1 MAQPRDGSTT
11 PSAMMNAA
19 AAKRQDYDAIGQIA
33 SSSAPLPD
41 GNVASAAPPA
51 MPTDGGQQQHL
62 APLSMRRSSD
72 AEVISIDAAIDNLGT
87 GRFQIRVLIAAGLC
101 FAADSMEIMLLS
113 FLSIILQDEW
123 GLTAAQTATIT
134 SCVFAGS
141 LTGTLILGPLGDRVG
156 RRPIFLACGLIISV
170 FGIATGFATNYVQL
184 VLTRF
189 LVGFGVGG
197 LTVPFDILAEFLP
210 TRIRGRYLLLIEYF
224 WTAGSMA
231 VPLVAYLTVGNGLS
245 WNVFVLICAIP
256 CIASFVLGMYL
267 VPESPRW
274 LLSQGRRDEAMQILR
289 DAAAVNKLDP
299 TSVYPIG
306 TELEHEEEET
316 GKFSDLLSP
325 KWKRITLLLWGAWT
339 GFAYCYYGTIIAV
352 TRVFEVDDEAAMDD
366 DIGNGAADD
375 DMKNAGV
382 QFDYQAIFI
391 SSSAELIGTALVVFL
406 IDRAGR
412 IASQVSAYLI
422 GGVCLFLLCFFSE
435 SGSRTFLICVSFGA
449 RVCEMMGSCVTWVTT
464 AEVLSTEIR
473 TTGHSAANA
482 VARTG
487 GFFSP
492 YLVGGKLSLP
502 TVGIIMLVIHVFTA
516 FCASRLPE
524 TRGKRLGHALSM
536 AVDDSGGYQFETEMS
551 SAEHKAR
558 VSVTLNDNIPAGTL
572 T

>member
-1 MAQPRDGSTT
+1 
-11 PSAMMNAA
+11 MN
-19 AAKRQDYDAIGQIA
+19 AAKRQDYDAIDQVA
-33 SSSAPLPD
+33 SSSAPNLTA
-41 GNVASAAPPA
+41 ASPAPP
-51 MPTDGGQQQHL
+51 MSSSTDDQNFVQQHHRT
-62 APLSMRRSSD
+62 PLSISSE
-72 AEVISIDAAIDNLGT
+72 AELISIDAAIDSLGT
-87 GRFQIRVLIAAGLC
+87 GQFQIRVLFAAGLC

-123 GLTAAQTATIT
+123 ELTPAQTATIT

-141 LTGTLILGPLGDRVG
+141 LTGTLILGPLGDRIG
-156 RRPIFLACGLIISV
+156 RRPIFLACGLIISI

-210 TRIRGRYLLLIEYF
+210 TQIRGRYLLLIEYF

-231 VPLVAYLTVGNGLS
+231 VPIVAYLTVGKGLS
-245 WNVFVLICAIP
+245 WNIFVLICAIP
-256 CIASFVLGMYL
+256 CIASFVMGAYL

-274 LLSQGRRDEAMQILR
+274 LLSQGRKDEALQILR
-289 DAAAVNKLDP
+289 DAAAVNRLDSM
-299 TSVYPIG
+299 TVYPSG
-306 TELEHEEEET
+306 TELQDEKEDT
-316 GKFSDLLSP
+316 GKFADLLSP
-325 KWKRITLLLWGAWT
+325 KWKALTLSLWGCWI

-352 TRVFEVDDEAAMDD
+352 TRVFEVSDGEAMDD
-366 DIGNGAADD
+366 DLGNGAVNDD
-375 DMKNAGV
+375 INNAGV

-406 IDRAGR
+406 VDRAGR

-435 SGSRTFLICVSFGA
+435 SGNRPFLLCVSFGA

-492 YLVGGKLSLP
+492 YLVGGKLPLP
-502 TVGIIMLVIHVFTA
+502 TIGIIMLVIHLFTA
-516 FCASRLPE
+516 YCASRLPE

-536 AVDDSGGYQFETEMS
+536 AGGDDEYQFETEMS
-551 SAEHKAR
+551 SAEAR
-558 VSVTLNDNIPAGTL
+558 VSVTLTDNIPGGTL

>member
-1 MAQPRDGSTT
+1 
-11 PSAMMNAA
+11 MN
-19 AAKRQDYDAIGQIA
+19 AAKRQDYDAIDQVA
-33 SSSAPLPD
+33 SSSGPTPTA
-41 GNVASAAPPA
+41 ASPAPP
-51 MPTDGGQQQHL
+51 MVPSTNDQNFVQQQRHRT
-62 APLSMRRSSD
+62 PLSISSE
-72 AEVISIDAAIDNLGT
+72 AEIISIDAAIDSLGT
-87 GRFQIRVLIAAGLC
+87 GPFQIRVLFAAGLC

-141 LTGTLILGPLGDRVG
+141 LTGTLILGPLGDRIG

-170 FGIATGFATNYVQL
+170 FGIATGFATNYIQF

-210 TRIRGRYLLLIEYF
+210 TQIRGRYLLLIEYF

-231 VPLVAYLTVGNGLS
+231 VPIVAYLTVGKGLS
-245 WNVFVLICAIP
+245 WNIFVLICAIP
-256 CIASFVLGMYL
+256 CIASFVMGAYL

-274 LLSQGRRDEAMQILR
+274 LLSQGRKDEALQILR
-289 DAAAVNKLDP
+289 GAAAVNKLDP
-299 TSVYPIG
+299 MTVYPSG
-306 TELEHEEEET
+306 TELQDEKEET
-316 GKFSDLLSP
+316 GKFADLLSP
-325 KWKRITLLLWGAWT
+325 KWKKITLLLWGAWT

-352 TRVFEVDDEAAMDD
+352 TRVFEVSGGDAMDD
-366 DIGNGAADD
+366 DLGYGAADD
-375 DMKNAGV
+375 DISTGNAGV

-406 IDRAGR
+406 VGRAGR

-422 GGVCLFLLCFFSE
+422 GGICLFLLCFFAE
-435 SGSRTFLICVSFGA
+435 TGNRPFLICVSFGA

-492 YLVGGKLSLP
+492 YLVGGKLPLP
-502 TVGIIMLVIHVFTA
+502 TIGIIMLVIHLFTA

-536 AVDDSGGYQFETEMS
+536 EDNGDGYQYETEMS
-551 SAEHKAR
+551 SAEAR
-558 VSVTLNDNIPAGTL
+558 VSVTLTDNIPEGTL

>member
-1 MAQPRDGSTT
+1 
-11 PSAMMNAA
+11 MMT
-19 AAKRQDYDAIGQIA
+19 AAKRQEYDAIGQAA
-33 SSSAPLPD
+33 SSPAAAAVPAPSPQVPTTL
-41 GNVASAAPPA
+41 
-51 MPTDGGQQQHL
+51 TDGQHQT
-62 APLSMRRSSD
+62 ALSPISSD
-72 AEVISIDAAIDNLGT
+72 AESIVSIDAAIDSLGT
-87 GRFQIRVLIAAGLC
+87 GRFQILVLFAAGLC

-113 FLSIILQDEW
+113 FLSILLQDEW
-123 GLTAAQTATIT
+123 GLTPAQTATIT

-141 LTGTLILGPLGDRVG
+141 LTGTLILGPLGDKIG

-231 VPLVAYLTVGNGLS
+231 VPIVAYLTVGRGLS
-245 WNVFVLICAIP
+245 WKIFVLICAIP
-256 CIASFVLGMYL
+256 CIASFVMGAYL

-274 LLSQGRRDEAMQILR
+274 LLSQGRKEEALQILR
-289 DAAAVNKLDP
+289 DAAAVNDLDP
-299 TSVYPIG
+299 MTVYPSG
-306 TELEHEEEET
+306 TELEDEQEET

-325 KWKRITLLLWGAWT
+325 KWKKVTLLLWGAWT

-352 TRVFEVDDEAAMDD
+352 TRVFEVSGGEAMDD
-366 DIGNGAADD
+366 DAD
-375 DMKNAGV
+375 NAGV

-435 SGSRTFLICVSFGA
+435 SGNRPFLICVSFGA

-492 YLVGGKLSLP
+492 YLVGGKLPLP
-502 TVGIIMLVIHVFTA
+502 LVGIIMLVIHLFTA

-524 TRGKRLGHALSM
+524 TRGKRLGHALSI
-536 AVDDSGGYQFETEMS
+536 AVEDSDGYQYETEMS
-551 SAEHKAR
+551 SAEHRNR
-558 VSVTLNDNIPAGTL
+558 VSVTLNDSIPVEGTF

>member
-1 MAQPRDGSTT
+1 MT
-11 PSAMMNAA
+11 
-19 AAKRQDYDAIGQIA
+19 AAKRQDYDAIDQVA
-33 SSSAPLPD
+33 SSSAPTPT
-41 GNVASAAPPA
+41 ASSPAPPTL
-51 MPTDGGQQQHL
+51 PSTDDQNFVQQQRHRT
-62 APLSMRRSSD
+62 PLSVSSE
-72 AEVISIDAAIDNLGT
+72 AEIVSIDAAIDSLGT
-87 GRFQIRVLIAAGLC
+87 GPFQIRVLFAAGLC

-141 LTGTLILGPLGDRVG
+141 LTGTLILGPLGDRIG
-156 RRPIFLACGLIISV
+156 RRPIFLACGLIISI

-210 TRIRGRYLLLIEYF
+210 TQIRGRYLLLIEYF

-231 VPLVAYLTVGNGLS
+231 VPVVAYLTVGKGLS
-245 WNVFVLICAIP
+245 WNIFVLICAIP
-256 CIASFVLGMYL
+256 CIASFVMGAYL

-274 LLSQGRRDEAMQILR
+274 LLSQGRKDEALQILR

-299 TSVYPIG
+299 MTVYPSG
-306 TELEHEEEET
+306 TELQDEKEET
-316 GKFSDLLSP
+316 GKFADLLSP
-325 KWKRITLLLWGAWT
+325 KWKKITLLLWGAWT

-352 TRVFEVDDEAAMDD
+352 TRVFEVSGGDAVDD
-366 DIGNGAADD
+366 DLGNGAADD
-375 DMKNAGV
+375 DISTGNAGV

-406 IDRAGR
+406 VDRAGR

-422 GGVCLFLLCFFSE
+422 GGICLFLLCFFSE
-435 SGSRTFLICVSFGA
+435 SGNRPFLICVSFGA

-464 AEVLSTEIR
+464 AELLSTEIR

-492 YLVGGKLSLP
+492 YLVGGKLPLP
-502 TVGIIMLVIHVFTA
+502 TIGIIMLVIHLFTA

-536 AVDDSGGYQFETEMS
+536 ADNGGGYQFETEMS
-551 SAEHKAR
+551 SAETR
-558 VSVTLNDNIPAGTL
+558 VSVTLTDNIPEGTF

>member
-1 MAQPRDGSTT
+1 
-11 PSAMMNAA
+11 MMN
-19 AAKRQDYDAIGQIA
+19 AAKRQDYDAIA
-33 SSSAPLPD
+33 PSSAPTGTP
-41 GNVASAAPPA
+41 SPAPS
-51 MPTDGGQQQHL
+51 TDDQNFVQQQHRT
-62 APLSMRRSSD
+62 PLSISPE
-72 AEVISIDAAIDNLGT
+72 AEIISIDAAIDSLGT
-87 GRFQIRVLIAAGLC
+87 GQFQIRVLFAAGLC

-113 FLSIILQDEW
+113 FLSMILSDEW
-123 GLTAAQTATIT
+123 GLTPAQTATIT
-134 SCVFAGS
+134 SCVFLGS
-141 LTGTLILGPLGDRVG
+141 LIGTLILGPLGDRIG

-210 TRIRGRYLLLIEYF
+210 TRIRGRYLLLIEFF

-231 VPLVAYLTVGNGLS
+231 VPIVAYLTVGKGLS
-245 WNVFVLICAIP
+245 WNIFVLICAIP
-256 CIASFVLGMYL
+256 CIASFVMGAYL

-274 LLSQGRRDEAMQILR
+274 LLSQGRKEEALQILR

-299 TSVYPIG
+299 MTVYPSG
-306 TELEHEEEET
+306 TELHDEKEES

-325 KWKRITLLLWGAWT
+325 KWKKITLLLWGAWT

-352 TRVFEVDDEAAMDD
+352 TRVFEVSDGDAMDD
-366 DIGNGAADD
+366 DLGNGAADD
-375 DMKNAGV
+375 DISTGNAGV

-391 SSSAELIGTALVVFL
+391 SSSAELIGTALVLFL
-406 IDRAGR
+406 VDRAGR

-435 SGSRTFLICVSFGA
+435 SGSRPFLICLSFFS

-492 YLVGGKLSLP
+492 YLVGGKLPLP
-502 TVGIIMLVIHVFTA
+502 TVGIIMLVIHLFTA

-536 AVDDSGGYQFETEMS
+536 ADGGGGYQFETEMS
-551 SAEHKAR
+551 SAEAR
-558 VSVTLNDNIPAGTL
+558 VSVTLTDNIPEVTL

>member
-1 MAQPRDGSTT
+1 
-11 PSAMMNAA
+11 MMN

-33 SSSAPLPD
+33 SSSVPPPD
-41 GNVASAAPPA
+41 GDVAAAARPA

-62 APLSMRRSSD
+62 APLSISSE
-72 AEVISIDAAIDNLGT
+72 AEIISIDAAIDNLGT

-245 WNVFVLICAIP
+245 WNIFVLICAIP

-502 TVGIIMLVIHVFTA
+502 TVGIIMLVVHVFTA

>member
-1 MAQPRDGSTT
+1 
-11 PSAMMNAA
+11 MMN

-33 SSSAPLPD
+33 SASAPPNPD
-41 GNVASAAPPA
+41 GNVAATAPPA
-51 MPTDGGQQQHL
+51 APLAMPADGGQQQHL
-62 APLSMRRSSD
+62 APHSISSE
-72 AEVISIDAAIDNLGT
+72 AEIISIDAAIDNLGT
-87 GRFQIRVLIAAGLC
+87 GRFQIRVLIVAGLC

-123 GLTAAQTATIT
+123 GLTSAQTATIT

-141 LTGTLILGPLGDRVG
+141 LTGTLILGPLGDRIG

-170 FGIATGFATNYVQL
+170 FGIATGFARNYVQL

-245 WNVFVLICAIP
+245 WNIFVLICAVP
-256 CIASFVLGMYL
+256 CIASFVMGAYL

-299 TSVYPIG
+299 ATVYPIG

-352 TRVFEVDDEAAMDD
+352 TRVFEVSDEAAMDD
-366 DIGNGAADD
+366 DVGNGAADG
-375 DMKNAGV
+375 DMKTAGV

-551 SAEHKAR
+551 SAEHEAR
-558 VSVTLNDNIPAGTL
+558 VSVTLNDNIPAGTP

>member
-1 MAQPRDGSTT
+1 
-11 PSAMMNAA
+11 MN
-19 AAKRQDYDAIGQIA
+19 AAKRQDYDVIDQVAVSLPA
-33 SSSAPLPD
+33 AAAFSAPPT
-41 GNVASAAPPA
+41 
-51 MPTDGGQQQHL
+51 MPSSTDEDQNFGQQAQHRT
-62 APLSMRRSSD
+62 PLSISSE
-72 AEVISIDAAIDNLGT
+72 AEIISIDAAIDNLGT
-87 GRFQIRVLIAAGLC
+87 GRFQIRVLFAAGLC

-113 FLSIILQDEW
+113 FLSIILQEEW
-123 GLTAAQTATIT
+123 GLTPAQTATIT

-141 LTGTLILGPLGDRVG
+141 LTGTLILGPLGDRIG
-156 RRPIFLACGLIISV
+156 RRPIFLACGLIISL

-210 TRIRGRYLLLIEYF
+210 TQIRGRYLLLIEYF

-231 VPLVAYLTVGNGLS
+231 VPIVAYLTVGKGLS
-245 WNVFVLICAIP
+245 WNIFVLICAIP
-256 CIASFVLGMYL
+256 CIASFVMGAYL

-274 LLSQGRRDEAMQILR
+274 LLSQGRKDEALQILR

-299 TSVYPIG
+299 MTVYPSG
-306 TELEHEEEET
+306 TELQDEKEES
-316 GKFSDLLSP
+316 GKFADLLSP
-325 KWKRITLLLWGAWT
+325 KWKKITLLLWGAWT

-352 TRVFEVDDEAAMDD
+352 TRVFEVSDGGAMDD
-366 DIGNGAADD
+366 DLGNGAADD
-375 DMKNAGV
+375 DINDTGV

-406 IDRAGR
+406 VDRAGR
-412 IASQVSAYLI
+412 IASQVSAYLV
-422 GGVCLFLLCFFSE
+422 GGICLFLLCFFSE
-435 SGSRTFLICVSFGA
+435 GGNRPFLICVSFGA

-502 TVGIIMLVIHVFTA
+502 TVGIIMLVIHLFTA

-536 AVDDSGGYQFETEMS
+536 AEDGDRYQFETEMS
-551 SAEHKAR
+551 SAEAR
-558 VSVTLNDNIPAGTL
+558 VSVTLTDNIPEGTL

>member
-1 MAQPRDGSTT
+1 MAMATISTT
-11 PSAMMNAA
+11 PSAMTS
-19 AAKRQDYDAIGQIA
+19 AAKRQDYDAIGQIIA
-33 SSSAPLPD
+33 SSSAPPPD
-41 GNVASAAPPA
+41 GNVAAAAAPAVAPPA
-51 MPTDGGQQQHL
+51 MPTAGGQQQHL

-72 AEVISIDAAIDNLGT
+72 AEVMSIDAAIDNLGT
-87 GRFQIRVLIAAGLC
+87 GPFQVRVLIAAGLC

-141 LTGTLILGPLGDRVG
+141 LVGTLILGPLGDRIG

-231 VPLVAYLTVGNGLS
+231 VPIVAYLTVGNGLS
-245 WNVFVLICAIP
+245 WNIFVLICAIP
-256 CIASFVLGMYL
+256 CIASFVMGAYL

-299 TSVYPIG
+299 TSVFPIG

-352 TRVFEVDDEAAMDD
+352 TRVFEMSDEAAMDD
-366 DIGNGAADD
+366 DIGNGAA
-375 DMKNAGV
+375 V

-391 SSSAELIGTALVVFL
+391 SSSAELIGTCLVVFL

-412 IASQVSAYLI
+412 IASQVSVYLI
-422 GGVCLFLLCFFSE
+422 GGVCLFLLCFFSDN
-435 SGSRTFLICVSFGA
+435 GSRTFLIGVSFGA
-449 RVCEMMGSCVTWVTT
+449 RICEMMGSCVTWVTT

-482 VARTG
+482 VARLG

-516 FCASRLPE
+516 ICASRLPE

-536 AVDDSGGYQFETEMS
+536 AVDDSGGHQFETEMS
-551 SAEHKAR
+551 SAEHEAR
-558 VSVTLNDNIPAGTL
+558 VSVTLNDNIPAGSL